1 MAYSNSLAAKPLALK
16 SLTFENRPVPG
27 NLTESNI
34 WVATSQQFFFFFFFT
49 LCYVFPGYSIY
60 SLFFFF
66 FFSPIEIIITCLTP

>member
-1 MAYSNSLAAKPLALK
+1 MAAKPLALK

-34 WVATSQQFFFFFFFT
+34 WVTTSHKYIYIYIYIFFLTFR
-49 LCYVFPGYSIY
+49 YVFPGYSIY

-66 FFSPIEIIITCLTP
+66 SPL